1 LWNTSIVTE
10 CLQHGECD
18 SSNTL
23 RDGEQLVCKDGDATT
38 HFSRPTQA
46 DIMTYQLDD
55 KQKYN

>member
-1 LWNTSIVTE
+1 LSNTSIVAE

-23 RDGEQLVCKDGDATT
+23 GDGEHLVYKGGDVTT
-38 HFSRPTQA
+38 PFSRPTQA
-46 DIMTYQLDD
+46 DIRTYQLDD